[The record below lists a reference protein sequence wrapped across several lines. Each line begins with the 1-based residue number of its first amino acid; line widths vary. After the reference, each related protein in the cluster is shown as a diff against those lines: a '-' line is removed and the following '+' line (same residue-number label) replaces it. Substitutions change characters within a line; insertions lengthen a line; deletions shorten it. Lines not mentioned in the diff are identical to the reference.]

1 MTDKNCLL
9 LDNTLSKLHAYQSKA
24 TVLQVFERAS
34 LPTVRPSQQDQR
46 AYRLN
51 VTSRGLHVLKIA
63 NVNIDSIIATQ
74 GKLLGELS
82 VLFLFPRG

>member
-1 MTDKNCLL
+1 MTDMNLPFAL
-9 LDNTLSKLHAYQSKA
+9 TQRRSLRAYQNKA

-34 LPTVRPSQQDQR
+34 LPTLRPSQQDQR

-51 VTSRGLHVLKIA
+51 VTSRGLNVLKIA
-63 NVNIDSIIATQ
+63 NVNIESIIATQ

-82 VLFLFPRG
+82 VLFLL